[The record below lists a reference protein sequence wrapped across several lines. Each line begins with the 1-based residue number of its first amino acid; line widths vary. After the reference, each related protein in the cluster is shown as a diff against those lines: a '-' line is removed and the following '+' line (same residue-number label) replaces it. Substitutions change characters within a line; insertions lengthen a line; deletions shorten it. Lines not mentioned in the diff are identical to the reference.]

1 MNYKILPEKLNFQLI
16 ALRNDNILTR
26 QHQNISFWLHQWS
39 TFWERLFISQYAYI
53 LHNATKK
60 YFFRVAWDFLSV
72 YNDIAYADSEYAI
85 RIFPSRTDFFKM
97 TFEYFN
103 EILLVYIL

>member
-1 MNYKILPEKLNFQLI
+1 MRLDFRCTVI
-16 ALRNDNILTR
+16 ANNTMR
-26 QHQNISFWLHQWS
+26 Q
-39 TFWERLFISQYAYI
+39 
-53 LHNATKK
+53 KK
-60 YFFRVAWDFLSV
+60 YFFRVSWDFLSV
-72 YNDIAYADSEYAI
+72 CNDIAYGDSEYAI